1 MREVALA
8 LPPRIMRLGEHH
20 FSLRT
25 RSRPPLLE
33 PPLQTPQLTFLESP
47 RVLPPQILKH
57 RLRLNR
63 RMQPKD
69 LLDLP
74 PYRFERI
81 RSGSPSMSLPNLAR
95 QLLHLP
101 GTSGPSLR
109 PFLLSRLPGPGSL
122 RFVSASSVVSPVD
135 PLPSKHLA
143 KSTTWIGN
151 ISIEATGILIVVG
164 REFLIV
170 ADHCGPRWLSTESPV
185 LSM

>member
-1 MREVALA
+1 MIGQVLELLALDGHVQVAHVREVALA

-101 GTSGPSLR
+101 VLPGRLCAIPAFEAAWARVPSLCVSVI
-109 PFLLSRLPGPGSL
+109 SRL
-122 RFVSASSVVSPVD
+122 
-135 PLPSKHLA
+135 
-143 KSTTWIGN
+143 T
-151 ISIEATGILIVVG
+151 
-164 REFLIV
+164 
-170 ADHCGPRWLSTESPV
+170 C
-185 LSM
+185 